1 MFLHEFP
8 NRDVRK
14 RTNIVFEQISAFP
27 ARVHGQCKLALKM
40 SKVMQKL
47 MQIVKMYIVGTW
59 GAHTYV
65 EELCK
70 GQQTLQLTL
79 AINQIIIIRPTV
91 KHNWLKKILMEYLY

>member
-1 MFLHEFP
+1 MITKYQFLYEFP
-8 NRDVRK
+8 KRDVGK

-59 GAHTYV
+59 GAHTY
-65 EELCK
+65 
-70 GQQTLQLTL
+70 
-79 AINQIIIIRPTV
+79 
-91 KHNWLKKILMEYLY
+91 M